1 MADLSGEPSME
12 DILASIKRVI
22 KEGEAPAPRRTPPPP
37 ARDEEPAARDAILEL
52 NEPLSMPT
60 PSPVQQQSA
69 LDPWEERLAAASAPL
84 PSSPE
89 RSSPGP
95 SNPGFSSSVSAA
107 PASSAAVPQSPVPP
121 TPAPP
126 APPPPA
132 AMSAHEVDDSPVVS
146 PATVEATRG
155 ALGALSR
162 LIVKPEAESD
172 GTLEGLVREMLRPM
186 LSDWLDQNLPQL
198 VEQMVAR
205 EIAKITSSQG

>member
-22 KEGEAPAPRRTPPPP
+22 KEGEAPAPRRAPPPP
-37 ARDEEPAARDAILEL
+37 PPVRDEEPAARDAILEL
-52 NEPLSMPT
+52 NEPLSMPAT
-60 PSPVQQQSA
+60 SPVQQPPA
-69 LDPWEERLAAASAPL
+69 PDPWEERLAAAMVP
-84 PSSPE
+84 
-89 RSSPGP
+89 
-95 SNPGFSSSVSAA
+95 
-107 PASSAAVPQSPVPP
+107 PASSAAPPISAPSSPAPSSNAPSNPLPP
-121 TPAPP
+121 TPTPP
-126 APPPPA
+126 APPVA
-132 AMSAHEVDDSPVVS
+132 NVAEADGGAVVS

-186 LSDWLDQNLPQL
+186 LSDWLDQNLPHL

-205 EIAKITSSQG
+205 EIAKITSSQR

>member
-22 KEGEAPAPRRTPPPP
+22 KEGEAPAPRRAPPPPP
-37 ARDEEPAARDAILEL
+37 ARDDEPAARDAILEL

-60 PSPVQQQSA
+60 PAPVQQQPA
-69 LDPWEERLAAASAPL
+69 LDPWEERLAAAAAPL
-84 PSSPE
+84 PSSTAPSNPAF
-89 RSSPGP
+89 SSPGAASP
-95 SNPGFSSSVSAA
+95 S
-107 PASSAAVPQSPVPP
+107 VPQ

-126 APPPPA
+126 APPTPATPPQTATSA
-132 AMSAHEVDDSPVVS
+132 AEIEDAPVVS

>member
-52 NEPLSMPT
+52 NEPLSMPN
-60 PSPVQQQSA
+60 PSPVQQQPA

-89 RSSPGP
+89 RSS
-95 SNPGFSSSVSAA
+95 PGFSSSVSAA